1 MLLRPARFNKASRVV
16 AGVVAFVGAGFADR
30 PVHAADAARAPT
42 TAGCLAAAESSLALR
57 SQHKLRDARAQLLI
71 CSAPSCPTDVRAE
84 CIRRVAEINT
94 ALPSVVFEA
103 KDGDGNDLVEV
114 TVTLDG
120 QPLADRLDGP
130 ALVVDPGVHSFVFEA
145 SGQPP
150 VRKQF
155 VIREGDKDRRER
167 ITLGSVA
174 AVPPRPEGRERE
186 RERPRPASSEGNQ
199 PALGASPDQ
208 LPPPPLRL
216 ADPPSRRDA
225 PEPSS
230 TRRLAAFGFGALAL
244 AGLGTGIAFHVLRE
258 NRVAEAKELG
268 CSHAPN
274 GVVAGSNT
282 CAWLYD
288 RETSARNVAIG
299 GYAIAGLGALTAF
312 VLSTDSGDPHE
323 SNWKGLTLVTLGI
336 GAIATGGAFHSA
348 HESHVVDYNQCV
360 TDQTLPARPQA
371 CASIHSDEVFAGRVA
386 VAGYVG
392 GAALLGAGVLVLAL
406 HPPPAK
412 EVAVSARRSSTFR
425 CSAIVAGPVQAICEG
440 SF

>member
-1 MLLRPARFNKASRVV
+1 LNKSIRVV
-16 AGVVAFVGAGFADR
+16 AGVIAGVIVGVIVFLGAGFADR
-30 PVHAADAARAPT
+30 PAHAADAARAPT

-71 CSAPSCPTDVRAE
+71 CSAPSCPADVRAE
-84 CIRRVAEINT
+84 CIRRVAEINA

-114 TVTLDG
+114 TVTMDG

-145 SGQPP
+145 SGQPA

-167 ITLGSVA
+167 ITLGAVA
-174 AVPPRPEGRERE
+174 AAPPRTDERD
-186 RERPRPASSEGNQ
+186 RPRPASSEGNQ
-199 PALGASPDQ
+199 TAPGASPEQ
-208 LPPPPLRL
+208 LPPPLRL

-225 PEPSS
+225 EPSS
-230 TRRLAAFGFGALAL
+230 ARRLAAFGFGALAL

-258 NRVAEAKELG
+258 NRIAEAKELG
-268 CSHAPN
+268 CSHAPS
-274 GVVAGSNT
+274 GFAGPNV
-282 CAWLYD
+282 CGWLYD

-312 VLSTDSGDPHE
+312 VLSTDAGDPHE

-360 TDQTLPARPQA
+360 TDGTVTGRPQA

-425 CSAIVAGPVQAICEG
+425 CSAIVAGPIQAICEG

>member
-1 MLLRPARFNKASRVV
+1 MLLRPARFNKVSRVV
-16 AGVVAFVGAGFADR
+16 AAVVAFVGVGFADR
-30 PVHAADAARAPT
+30 PVHATDAARAPT

-114 TVTLDG
+114 TVTMDG

-145 SGQPP
+145 SGQPA

-174 AVPPRPEGRERE
+174 AVPPRREE
-186 RERPRPASSEGNQ
+186 RERPRPASSDVNQ
-199 PALGASPDQ
+199 PALGTGPDQ

-225 PEPSS
+225 ADPSS
-230 TRRLAAFGFGALAL
+230 ARRLAAFGFGALAL

-258 NRVAEAKELG
+258 NRVAEARELG

-274 GVVAGSNT
+274 GVAGPNV

-323 SNWKGLTLVTLGI
+323 SSWKGLTLVTLGI
-336 GAIATGGAFHSA
+336 GAIATGGAFHSV

-360 TDQTLPARPQA
+360 TDQTVPSRPQA
-371 CASIHSDEVFAGRVA
+371 CASIHSNEVLAGRVA

-412 EVAVSARRSSTFR
+412 EVAVSARRSSTFH